1 MIHLLAFANSEGG
14 AMRSLLTIML
24 LAAAMLP
31 ALSYA
36 QTVDICG
43 RTPQV
48 RDEILLASGAGSC
61 AAVTPAQL
69 AGVALLCFSD
79 FCPQGITYRGRFDDY
94 NRPEIAAI
102 KPGDF
107 AGLTGLT
114 TLDLAFNGLA
124 ALPEGVFAG
133 LTSLQRIHFTS
144 NRLAALPEG
153 VFAGLTSLESLS
165 FFFNELT
172 ALPEGVFAGLTNL
185 GRLRLSDNK
194 LTALPEGVFAG
205 LTSLESLS
213 LDNNEL
219 TALPEGVFAG
229 LTNLGRLRLSD
240 NRLTTLP
247 EGVFAGPNGLTE
259 ILLDGNQLAVLPNGV
274 FAGQTFLTKLTLE
287 CNPIAELLS
296 RRDPLFAD
304 LPSGATIQLTSPD
317 GCRSRKGY
325 LPAGVPPVY
334 LTTGA
339 GATGVPFFA
348 PSSHPMRQGFLRILN
363 TQTTRGEGALRVTAF
378 NDAGETV
385 GPAELPFKRLSGTN
399 YTAADIMEAL
409 ELPAG
414 NWRFKVD
421 SYWQVSMLSYVRT
434 NDGFLAPAHDA
445 LQRNDEGRLVVPLFN
460 PASNEKRVGQLRL
473 VNTGEDAAEASIE
486 GFDDE
491 GNAAGPVTLTLA
503 AGETRTLSAL
513 ELEQGGEGLAG
524 TLGDGNG
531 KWRLLVKATP
541 SVVGLN
547 LLEATSG
554 HLTNLSTMG
563 RPAGVAAVP
572 LLEAGASTR
581 SGFVRIVNQ
590 TASAGMVRVTAVD
603 DMGNAANPFDLAIAE
618 NGAIHFNAGDLAD
631 GNMGKGVPA
640 LGRPVQGDW
649 RLNVETELD
658 VRVLSYVRANDGYL
672 APLHDLMERET
683 NDRRKR
689 LVAPIFMPPGGD
701 AGTSLLRLVNTGEDA
716 AQVNA
721 VVFTDQPSNGLSLI
735 FANFELAAGEART
748 LSALDL
754 NNMAERPLEGDNY
767 WYLKIEAGPSV
778 LGMNLLESNSGHL
791 ANLSTMGGARWQR
804 EE

>member
-1 MIHLLAFANSEGG
+1 MSDLATRNGG
-14 AMRSLLTIML
+14 RRCLPRLRTIML

-31 ALSYA
+31 ALGQA
-36 QTVDICG
+36 QTTDICG
-43 RTPQV
+43 RTAAV
-48 RDEILLASGAGSC
+48 RDAILTDVSHSDCATVPTASLNGLIGG
-61 AAVTPAQL
+61 L
-69 AGVALLCFSD
+69 GLLGL
-79 FCPQGITYRGRFDDY
+79 Q
-94 NRPEIAAI
+94 N
-102 KPGDF
+102 
-107 AGLTGLT
+107 AGLTAVASG
-114 TLDLAFNGLA
+114 D
-124 ALPEGVFAG
+124 FAG
-133 LTSLQRIHFTS
+133 LTSLQRLYLNINQLTS
-144 NRLAALPEG
+144 LPSDL
-153 VFAGLTSLESLS
+153 FDGLTSLQRL
-165 FFFNELT
+165 FLHGNELT
-172 ALPEGVFAGLTNL
+172 SLHEDLFDGLTSLTHLHLQGNELTSLHENLFDGLTSLTHLYLQGNELTSLHEDLFDGLTNL
-185 GRLRLSDNK
+185 QLLWLNGN
-194 LTALPEGVFAG
+194 E
-205 LTSLESLS
+205 LTSLHEDLF
-213 LDNNEL
+213 D
-219 TALPEGVFAG
+219 G
-229 LTNLGRLRLSD
+229 LTNLDWLSLSR
-240 NRLTTLP
+240 NQLTNLP
-247 EGVFAGPNGLTE
+247 EGLFDGLTN
-259 ILLDGNQLAVLPNGV
+259 LNTLRLQCNRLGV
-274 FAGQTFLTKLTLE
+274 
-287 CNPIAELLS
+287 LS
-296 RRDPLFAD
+296 RSNPLFAD
-304 LPSGATIQLTSPD
+304 I
-317 GCRSRKGY
+317 
-325 LPAGVPPVY
+325 PAGADLTLTPQGEGCDTAAPIVYTPPVY
-334 LTTGA
+334 LTLATGA
-339 GATGVPFFA
+339 GDAGVPFFA

-363 TQTTRGEGALRVTAF
+363 TQTARGDGALRVTAF
-378 NDAGETV
+378 NDAGQTV
-385 GPAELPFKRLSGTN
+385 GPAELPFKRLSGIN

-421 SYWQVSMLSYVRT
+421 SYWQVSVLSYVRT
-434 NDGFLAPAHDA
+434 NDGFLTPAHDA
-445 LQRNDEGRLVVPLFN
+445 LQRNADGRLVVPLFN

-491 GNAAGPVTLTLA
+491 GTAAGPVTLTLA

-590 TASAGMVRVTAVD
+590 TASAGMVRITAVD
-603 DMGNAANPFDLAIAE
+603 DMGNAESPFDLAIAA

-640 LGRPVQGDW
+640 LGRPAQGDW
-649 RLNVETELD
+649 RLNVETELE
-658 VRVLSYVRANDGYL
+658 VGVLSYVRANDGYL

-721 VVFTDQPSNGLSLI
+721 VVFTDQPSNGLSSI
-735 FANFELAAGEART
+735 YVNFELAPGEART

-767 WYLKIEAGPSV
+767 WYLKIDAGPSV

-791 ANLSTMGGARWQR
+791 ANLSTMGGARWER
-804 EE
+804 DE

>member
-1 MIHLLAFANSEGG
+1 MSEFAACNRVRGCMG
-14 AMRSLLTIML
+14 RLLTIML

-31 ALSYA
+31 ALGQA
-36 QTVDICG
+36 QTTDICG
-43 RTPQV
+43 RTAAV
-48 RDEILLASGAGSC
+48 RDAILTAVSHSNCATVPTASLSGLSG
-61 AAVTPAQL
+61 TLELQN
-69 AGVALLCFSD
+69 
-79 FCPQGITYRGRFDDY
+79 Q
-94 NRPEIAAI
+94 
-102 KPGDF
+102 
-107 AGLTGLT
+107 GLTA
-114 TLDLAFNGLA
+114 LANGD
-124 ALPEGVFAG
+124 
-133 LTSLQRIHFTS
+133 
-144 NRLAALPEG
+144 
-153 VFAGLTSLESLS
+153 FAGLTSLEGLYLHE
-165 FFFNELT
+165 NQLT
-172 ALPEGVFAGLTNL
+172 SLPEDLF
-185 GRLRLSDNK
+185 D
-194 LTALPEGVFAG
+194 G
-205 LTSLESLS
+205 LTSLEVLYLHENQLTSLPEDLFDGLTS
-213 LDNNEL
+213 LALLFLHTNQL
-219 TALPEGVFAG
+219 TSLPEGLFDG
-229 LTNLGRLRLSD
+229 LTSLEGLILHTNQ
-240 NRLTTLP
+240 LTSLP
-247 EGVFAGPNGLTE
+247 EGLFDGLTSLGVL
-259 ILLDGNQLAVLPNGV
+259 ILSANQLTSLPEGL
-274 FAGQTFLTKLTLE
+274 FDGLTSLEGLYLNANQLTSLPEGLFDGLTRITDLWLSCNRLE
-287 CNPIAELLS
+287 GLS
-296 RRDPLFAD
+296 RSDPLFTD
-304 LPSGATIQLTSPD
+304 IPGGATLELTSQN
-317 GCRSRKGY
+317 C
-325 LPAGVPPVY
+325 PALDTPPVPPVY

-339 GATGVPFFA
+339 GVPFFA

-363 TQTTRGEGALRVTAF
+363 TQTARGEGALRVTAF

-385 GPAELPFKRLSGTN
+385 GPAELPFKRLSGIN

-421 SYWQVSMLSYVRT
+421 SYWQVSVLSYVRT
-434 NDGFLAPAHDA
+434 NDGFLTPAHDA
-445 LQRNDEGRLVVPLFN
+445 LQRNADGRLVVPLFN

-491 GNAAGPVTLTLA
+491 GTAAGPVTLTLA

-524 TLGDGNG
+524 TLGDGSG

-603 DMGNAANPFDLAIAE
+603 DMGKAESPFDLAIAA

-649 RLNVETELD
+649 RLNVETELE
-658 VRVLSYVRANDGYL
+658 VGVLSYVRANDGYL

-689 LVAPIFMPPGGD
+689 LVAPIFVPPGGD

-721 VVFTDQPSNGLSLI
+721 VVFTDQPSNGLPSI
-735 FANFELAAGEART
+735 YVNFELAPGEART

-767 WYLKIEAGPSV
+767 WYLKIDAGPSV

-791 ANLSTMGGARWQR
+791 ANLSTMGSTRWER
-804 EE
+804 DE